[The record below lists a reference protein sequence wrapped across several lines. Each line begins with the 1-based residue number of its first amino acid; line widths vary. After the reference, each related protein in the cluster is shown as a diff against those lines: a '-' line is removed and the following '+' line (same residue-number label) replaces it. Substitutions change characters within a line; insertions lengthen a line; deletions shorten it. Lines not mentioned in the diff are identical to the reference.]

1 MRGLLK
7 DKVSIFVLIFI
18 IVCFICLTISV
29 VNIMKWNIDKNKTQD
44 NIDKIKEDAIITQ
57 VVDDKKTEVIESSDE
72 SNPYFDYINMNM
84 IDVNFQE
91 LKNINNEVKG
101 WIQVNGTNVNYPFV
115 QHEDNKFYL
124 THSIDKSY
132 NSAGWLFLD
141 YRNNIDNM
149 DKNTIIYAH
158 GRLDETMFG
167 SLKNVLNDSWL
178 SNTDNYFIKL
188 ATENENSLWQI
199 FSVYHIPTTNDYIKT
214 TFNNDNEWRQ
224 FIKTITDRSFFNF
237 NTSITND
244 DKILTLSTCYND
256 REKMVV
262 HAKLIKKRTK

>member
-7 DKVSIFVLIFI
+7 DKASIFVLIFI

-158 GRLDETMFG
+158 GR
-167 SLKNVLNDSWL
+167 
-178 SNTDNYFIKL
+178 
-188 ATENENSLWQI
+188 
-199 FSVYHIPTTNDYIKT
+199 
-214 TFNNDNEWRQ
+214 
-224 FIKTITDRSFFNF
+224 
-237 NTSITND
+237 
-244 DKILTLSTCYND
+244 
-256 REKMVV
+256 
-262 HAKLIKKRTK
+262 